1 MEPLDQIPSDRSG
14 ATITDLAAIDLN
26 HRDHFGGRTGQETL
40 VRNENIMASQW
51 YFLNLSLI
59 HI

>member
-1 MEPLDQIPSDRSG
+1 MEPLDQIPCDRSG

-40 VRNENIMASQW
+40 VSNENIMAGQW
-51 YFLNLSLI
+51 YFLDL
-59 HI
+59 